1 MDRHFVFLPNYL
13 TLVRAKKQAPTT
25 VRSIQRSDCFMGVK
39 SASWQLGM
47 VLIYFTQCTPNTCSC
62 YMAFKRII
70 IMPSQFWLGY
80 FIKQKTFYVQPW
92 DMSRQLTQVGKKLFW
107 KARMHYGPS
116 PGEIIFKILRL
127 LHLWI
132 GNFLKLTMVVV
143 KCLNNDSKIGR
154 NEILWLKVGDS
165 FFNLV

>member
-1 MDRHFVFLPNYL
+1 MKDEL
-13 TLVRAKKQAPTT
+13 TKVKSKELLQHHECWNWRNILSKLWNIFNRDQ
-25 VRSIQRSDCFMGVK
+25 RSI
-39 SASWQLGM
+39 A
-47 VLIYFTQCTPNTCSC
+47 
-62 YMAFKRII
+62 
-70 IMPSQFWLGY
+70 
-80 FIKQKTFYVQPW
+80 VQGI
-92 DMSRQLTQVGKKLFW
+92 TQVQHFGQFVKLFENFPIENIFLEPL
-107 KARMHYGPS
+107 HYGPS

-154 NEILWLKVGDS
+154 NEILWLEVGDS